1 MRLLRGGRPGA
12 IGWNEPALSHMEEP
26 VTASMWEL
34 AQDSD
39 GCLRVE
45 LERTLAKQALTSANG
60 TFSDLPRCPG

>member
-1 MRLLRGGRPGA
+1 
-12 IGWNEPALSHMEEP
+12 MEEP

-60 TFSDLPRCPG
+60 TERTYQPARRMSALRGKTEVDVGQLDFRV